1 MASPNLVTGKDCDL
15 TIGSNSYKNVIASF
29 ALDFTMDTPEYATLG
44 GTWALA
50 GKESGTLSVTF
61 AYDTAETQSLFTDL
75 WTAAEAG
82 TPIAY
87 VATVGTKT
95 FTGNAVAQRPGA
107 AANAGEVSEVNVSM
121 PLNGM
126 PVVGDTPAV
135 MARKP

>member
-15 TIGSNSYKNVIASF
+15 TIGSNSYKNVVASF

-87 VATVGTKT
+87 VAKVGTKT

-126 PVVGDTPAV
+126 PVVGDAPAA